1 MSKSTNKVKLYLA
14 IAAISLIQGLQIGM
28 SPVIGAISEHYT
40 NVDVSLVQM
49 LITIPAFV
57 SVFSSILVGVLV
69 LKVSKKHLLLFSCA
83 LAAVA
88 GLLPIA
94 VDNFYLLFVMRA
106 VYGISLG
113 FSTALNTAVVSEFF
127 EGDERVTAMGFQAA
141 TVGAGMM
148 ILSAVTGWLGKAS
161 FVHSYYVNIAALV
174 SFILIL
180 FCLPDTGKAVESES
194 EKVSL
199 NKKVIPVYCFVFLE
213 FFFLITFSTNIAM
226 HIGGA
231 LAGNS
236 SVSGVL
242 TSVYAG
248 SQIIVGL
255 ILGQITK
262 LTGKL
267 VLPTAMMC
275 FAIGAMLLVVF
286 PDNYMMLIIAA
297 LFCGFSQG
305 IYCPSGF
312 VEVSNAVPP
321 VAVALASAGFN
332 AAACAGQ
339 TLSPSLTNLMSKAFF
354 GSATTEGVFLISAVG
369 MCITS
374 AIYCAFKLKSK

>member
-1 MSKSTNKVKLYLA
+1 
-14 IAAISLIQGLQIGM
+14 
-28 SPVIGAISEHYT
+28 
-40 NVDVSLVQM
+40 
-49 LITIPAFV
+49 
-57 SVFSSILVGVLV
+57 
-69 LKVSKKHLLLFSCA
+69 
-83 LAAVA
+83 
-88 GLLPIA
+88 
-94 VDNFYLLFVMRA
+94 MRA

-199 NKKVIPVYCFVFLE
+199 NRKVIPVYCFVFLE

-262 LTGKL
+262 LTKRL

-275 FAIGAMLLVVF
+275 FAIGAVLLVVF

-374 AIYCAFKLKSK
+374 AIYCSFKLKSK